1 MEDAPNIAHL
11 PVARRSEIPCTCGR
25 TGCLTSVA
33 GRKALTARAVRAG
46 LDVTTA
52 ADITELAKAGNP
64 KAKRILRYRIEAL
77 GEALVILMDVFSPDK
92 IVLAGAIGTIENDL
106 ELFRAIVATRL
117 PQAVDVENIV
127 VPTSLGDATT
137 ANIVAAATP
146 SLADFYDDA
155 LTRCAAPDGQPAPH
169 TST

>member
-1 MEDAPNIAHL
+1 M
-11 PVARRSEIPCTCGR
+11 
-25 TGCLTSVA
+25 
-33 GRKALTARAVRAG
+33 
-46 LDVTTA
+46 
-52 ADITELAKAGNP
+52 
-64 KAKRILRYRIEAL
+64 
-77 GEALVILMDVFSPDK
+77 
-92 IVLAGAIGTIENDL
+92 LAGAIGTIENDL

-155 LTRCAAPDGQPAPH
+155 LDAVCSTGRPARPH